1 MGGRAV
7 VYTEKWNGGPLAA
20 LRLRSIGPVAMLAG
34 ALVLGVATAGCGTQS
49 SQSSPT
55 TTRAKTAKST
65 IKQPATTV
73 PTTTTSL
80 PDPGLAPQTA
90 ALPTTSDPSFQAR
103 MRDLFNGIAYDSIGT
118 ALKSYLTLDSY
129 LAIKNLTDNGYDYA
143 HRLLFEF
150 ALDIEAA
157 HALIASQGSSATFV
171 GVQVP
176 TAYIH
181 WISPGACYNKEGY
194 WNVPGSRLLYKVGGT
209 LHSIGIASLISY
221 RGQWYVVH
229 LGAES
234 RAVRI
239 GIVDNPATGPGTPGP
254 PGGC

>member
-1 MGGRAV
+1 MAVLRLGSIGRA
-7 VYTEKWNGGPLAA
+7 
-20 LRLRSIGPVAMLAG
+20 AMLAG
-34 ALVLGVATAGCGTQS
+34 ALLLGAAAASCGTQPG
-49 SQSSPT
+49 QSSPT
-55 TTRAKTAKST
+55 TTRVKAAKPTT
-65 IKQPATTV
+65 TLPATTLP

-90 ALPTTSDPSFQAR
+90 TLPSASDPSFQAR
-103 MRDLFNGIAYDSIGT
+103 MRDLFYGIAYDSIGT
-118 ALKSYLTLDSY
+118 ALQSYLTLDSY

-157 HALIASQGSSATFV
+157 HALIASQGSSASFV

-176 TAYIH
+176 TANIH

-194 WNVPGSRLLYKVGGT
+194 WNVPGSRLLYMVGGT

-229 LGAES
+229 LGAET

-239 GIVDNPATGPGTPGP
+239 GIVDSPASGAGTPGP

>member
-1 MGGRAV
+1 M
-7 VYTEKWNGGPLAA
+7 
-20 LRLRSIGPVAMLAG
+20 
-34 ALVLGVATAGCGTQS
+34 GVATASCGAPS
-49 SQSSPT
+49 SQAAPT
-55 TTRAKTAKST
+55 TTQVRTTASS
-65 IKQPATTV
+65 TTV
-73 PTTTTSL
+73 PTTLPRSTTTSL

-90 ALPTTSDPSFQAR
+90 ALPSSSDPAFQAR
-103 MRDLFNGIAYDSIGT
+103 MRDLFYGIAYDSIGI

-150 ALDIEAA
+150 ALDVEAA
-157 HALIASQGSSATFV
+157 HALIASQGSSATYV

-176 TAYIH
+176 ASYIH
-181 WISPGACYNKEGY
+181 WINPGGCYNKEGY
-194 WNVPGSRLLYKVGGT
+194 WNVPGSRLLYTVGGT

-239 GIVDNPATGPGTPGP
+239 GIVDNPATGSGTPGP